1 VGDRFRI
8 GDVHLMVIEPC
19 LPCYKLGIP
28 DDYRFGAV
36 VSRISEAETG
46 AQSDVTGIFA
56 SVFV

>member
-8 GDVHLMVIEPC
+8 NDVHLMVIEPC
-19 LPCYKLGIP
+19 LPYYKLEIP